1 MEEIIGG
8 ILGIIIMIVA
18 AVYCFVNNQITA
30 GLVVLD
36 LLLIIVGVA
45 YILSIKEEK
54 KKKKDKL

>member
-30 GLVVLD
+30 GLMVLD
-36 LLLIIVGVA
+36 LLLIIIGVA
-45 YILSIKEEK
+45 YILTIKEEK

>member
-8 ILGIIIMIVA
+8 ILGIIIMIAA
-18 AVYCFVNNQITA
+18 AVYCFANNQITA

-36 LLLIIVGVA
+36 LLLIIIGVA

>member
-8 ILGIIIMIVA
+8 ILGIVIMIVA
-18 AVYCFVNNQITA
+18 AVYCFANNQITA

-36 LLLIIVGVA
+36 LLLIIIGVA
-45 YILSIKEEK
+45 YILTKCENK

>member
-36 LLLIIVGVA
+36 LLLIIIGVA

>member
-8 ILGIIIMIVA
+8 ILGIVIMIVA

-30 GLVVLD
+30 GLMVLD
-36 LLLIIVGVA
+36 LLLIIIGVA

>member
-18 AVYCFVNNQITA
+18 SIFCFVNNQITA
-30 GLVVLD
+30 GLMVLD
-36 LLLIIVGVA
+36 LLLIIIGVA
-45 YILSIKEEK
+45 FILTKCENK

>member
-8 ILGIIIMIVA
+8 ILGIVIMIVA

-36 LLLIIVGVA
+36 LLLIIIGVA